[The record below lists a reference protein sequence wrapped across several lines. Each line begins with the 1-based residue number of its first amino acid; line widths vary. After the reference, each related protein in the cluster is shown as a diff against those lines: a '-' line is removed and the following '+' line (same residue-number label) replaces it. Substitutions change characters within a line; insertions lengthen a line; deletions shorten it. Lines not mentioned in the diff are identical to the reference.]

1 MPLNA
6 YTTSFTEGAVSF
18 KRKIKA
24 SEIVRDIRAGMT
36 NDDLMQKHGLP
47 LEKLLGIFTKLID
60 AKVMSHEE
68 LAFHMPSS
76 QSAVIDARVRQV
88 SRCYPPVV
96 LRIYDLDDLTR
107 DLSVKDLSEKGV
119 HVVGIKTAIGRKASF
134 LIQAFEFP
142 DIDSLT
148 FDAQCRWTKAE
159 TNEGGELIYDAG
171 FEITE
176 IDKSAQEQL
185 LKIIAKFPSHEV

>member
-1 MPLNA
+1 M
-6 YTTSFTEGAVSF
+6 SF
-18 KRKIKA
+18 KRRIKA

-36 NDDLMQKHGLP
+36 NDDLIGKHGLS
-47 LEKLLGIFTKLID
+47 LEQLLGIFTKLID
-60 AKVMSHEE
+60 AKVMSHAE

-76 QSAVIDARVRQV
+76 RSAVMEAQVRQV
-88 SRCYPPVV
+88 SRCYLPVM

-107 DLSVKDLSEKGV
+107 DLTVKDLSEKGI

-134 LIQAFEFP
+134 LIQAIEFP
-142 DIDSLT
+142 DVDPLT
-148 FDAQCRWTKAE
+148 FDAQCRWAKRE
-159 TNEGGELIYDAG
+159 TNETGEFTYDAG

-185 LKIIAKFPSHEV
+185 LKIIAKFPTNEG